1 MLRNPPQPED
11 TDILEEPNA
20 SAVEDAAQIA
30 GAGPVVV
37 ESGDNEDSGPFHVK

>member
-11 TDILEEPNA
+11 ADILEEPNA
-20 SAVEDAAQIA
+20 SVAEDAARTA

-37 ESGDNEDSGPFHVK
+37 ESGDNEDSGPSA